1 VKVTFYDT
9 IESLI
14 DNQVPVPN
22 RKGDGYDAARKEIH
36 DALATP
42 EDVEAVCHHEAAHW
56 IYAEFLGFALKLNPS
71 DQSLIKPVGPRVV
84 YYAAKTPA
92 DKPRYEATIS
102 AIAVPV
108 IRTTAY
114 KHEIVE
120 LLARMAV
127 AGGEATNHFFKSHK
141 RGDTDDIA
149 LFKERYKTARLKL
162 GNIPIPNTY
171 LKEARDY
178 VQTDLQRDE
187 FIKQIHEKAEQVR
200 QECFPLVSYTKVNL

>member
-56 IYAEFLGFALKLNPS
+56 IYADFLGFELEFNP
-71 DQSLIKPVGPRVV
+71 DEMSLIKPARPCIA
-84 YYAAKTPA
+84 YYPSVEEPT
-92 DKPRYEATIS
+92 RYEAIVS
-102 AIAVPV
+102 AIAIPV
-108 IRTTAY
+108 IQTTKY
-114 KHEIVE
+114 THRVVE

-127 AGGEATNHFFKSHK
+127 AGGEATNYFFPSHK
-141 RGDTDDIA
+141 RGDTDDLA
-149 LFKERYKTARLKL
+149 MFKTRYDAARLKL

-200 QECFPLVSYTKVNL
+200 QECFPLVSYTIVSL